1 MGVKELE
8 RMFANNFSS
17 PIFPILA
24 EYYLRDNQ
32 IKRSIKVCEIGLK
45 NNPSNLHGEFI
56 LSKILIKEEKLK
68 EAEKKLKF
76 ITKNSVN
83 INALFILTDI
93 SVQLKRSKETIK
105 KYILQLNQL
114 LPNNKKVEQYNK
126 KYLLPKKKYQS
137 TPSIKTV
144 KVKSSSINIDNKLAT
159 KTMYNLLLKQK
170 KYYHALEVLNIMSLK
185 KKNIQF
191 IKKNKPDLLKKI
203 NQRNQ

>member
-1 MGVKELE
+1 MDVKELE
-8 RMFANNFSS
+8 RMFANNFGS

-45 NNPSNLHGEFI
+45 NNSSNLHGEFI

-68 EAEKKLKF
+68 EAEKKIKF

-83 INALFILTDI
+83 VNALFILIDI

-126 KYLLPKKKYQS
+126 KYLLPQKKYQS
-137 TPSIKTV
+137 TPSIKTL

-170 KYYHALEVLNIMSLK
+170 KYYHALEVLNIMNLK

>member
-1 MGVKELE
+1 MGIKELE
-8 RMFANNFSS
+8 RMFANNFGS

-24 EYYLRDNQ
+24 EYYLKDNQ
-32 IKRSIKVCEIGLK
+32 IKRSIKVCKIGLK
-45 NNPSNLHGEFI
+45 NNPSNLNGEFI
-56 LSKILIKEEKLK
+56 LSKILIKEGKLK
-68 EAEKKLKF
+68 GAEKKLKF

-83 INALFILTDI
+83 INALFILIDI
-93 SVQLKRSKETIK
+93 SVQLKRSTETIK

-114 LPNNKKVEQYNK
+114 FPNNKKVEQYNK
-126 KYLLPKKKYQS
+126 KYLLSQKKYQS
-137 TPSIKTV
+137 NPSVKTV

-170 KYYHALEVLNIMSLK
+170 KYYHALEVLNIMNLK

-203 NQRNQ
+203 NQRNK